1 MLLHVKY
8 HKAQVCLTNA
18 NANHL
23 APTVS
28 PAAYVNLF
36 MASQAELCH
45 MWLQKESYEPV
56 DRQHM
61 TGTKWKPYDTVTSYE
76 FCFRFMWAISKFIW
90 FFTPWGSGL
99 IWVVNHDA
107 FKSHGPVFG
116 KPLGTWKILI
126 SYDIMISYTYIFFN
140 IYPKNMAACPCMETH
155 DMAWL
160 LHSASQACISAI
172 SPVLLCRWSS
182 RSPRRRWC
190 AGTSLL
196 PSWWKCS
203 CLG

>member
-1 MLLHVKY
+1 MLLHAKCQ
-8 HKAQVCLTNA
+8 KAQVCLTNA

-76 FCFRFMWAISKFIW
+76 FCFQFMWAISKFIW
-90 FFTPWGSGL
+90 FLTPWGSGL
-99 IWVVNHDA
+99 IWVVHHDA
-107 FKSHGPVFG
+107 FKSHGPAFG
-116 KPLGTWKILI
+116 KPLGTWKIWI
-126 SYDIMISYTYIFFN
+126 SYDIMISYTYIFS
-140 IYPKNMAACPCMETH
+140 IYTPKTWQHAHVWKHMTWHDYFTRPAKPASVPSVLPCF
-155 DMAWL
+155 
-160 LHSASQACISAI
+160 
-172 SPVLLCRWSS
+172 
-182 RSPRRRWC
+182 
-190 AGTSLL
+190 AGEGQEVQENFSIAELV
-196 PSWWKCS
+196 KM
-203 CLG
+203 

>member
-8 HKAQVCLTNA
+8 HKAQCKC
-18 NANHL
+18 H
-23 APTVS
+23 S
-28 PAAYVNLF
+28 PGTHSFTHAYVNHF

-45 MWLQKESYEPV
+45 MWLQKESYEPM

-116 KPLGTWKILI
+116 KPLGTWKIWI
-126 SYDIMISYTYIFFN
+126 SYDIMISYN
-140 IYPKNMAACPCMETH
+140 IHIHFSIYTPKTWQHAHVWKHMTWHDYFTRPAKPASVPSVLPCF
-155 DMAWL
+155 
-160 LHSASQACISAI
+160 
-172 SPVLLCRWSS
+172 
-182 RSPRRRWC
+182 
-190 AGTSLL
+190 AGEGQEVQENFSIAELV
-196 PSWWKCS
+196 KM
-203 CLG
+203 